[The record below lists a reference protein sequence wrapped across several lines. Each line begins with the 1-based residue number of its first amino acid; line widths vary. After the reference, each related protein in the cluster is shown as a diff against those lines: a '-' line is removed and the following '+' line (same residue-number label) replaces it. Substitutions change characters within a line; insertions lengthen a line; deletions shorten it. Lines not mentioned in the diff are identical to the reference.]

1 MISKERIL
9 DPTKSRVLSGSCA
22 LGIMTKAPEPGQVK
36 TRLSPPLTSEEA
48 AELNKH
54 FLRDIG
60 QSIDQASRTTCGR
73 GVGIYTPVGK
83 EYLYDGIFSE
93 SFRFVAQR
101 GTDFGERL
109 RFAGEDLLELG
120 FDSFCLI
127 NSDSPMVPASSFA
140 RAAELL
146 GDERNKV
153 VLGPS
158 EDGGYYLIGLK
169 RMQARLFQDIEW
181 STDKVLDQTLQRAN
195 ELGLDVQVL
204 PVGLDVDDSATLKT
218 LCERLL
224 GDERDNVAPHTKR
237 FLSEII
243 AREGRARIWPE

>member
-9 DPTKSRVLSGSCA
+9 DRAKSRVMSGSCA

-60 QSIDQASRTTCGR
+60 QSIDEAAKMTCGR
-73 GVGIYTPVGK
+73 GVAIYTPVGK
-83 EYLYDGIFSE
+83 ESLYDGIFSE
-93 SFRFVAQR
+93 SFRLVAQR

-109 RFAGEDLLELG
+109 RLAGEDLLEIG

-140 RAAELL
+140 RAAGLL
-146 GDERNKV
+146 GNPGERV

-169 RMQARLFQDIEW
+169 RMYASLFQQIEW
-181 STDKVLDQTLQRAN
+181 STAKVFDQTMQRAK
-195 ELGLDVQVL
+195 ELGLQVELL
-204 PVGLDVDDSATLKT
+204 PMGLDVDDCATLKT

-224 GDERDNVAPHTKR
+224 GDVRDNIAPHTKR

-243 AREGRARIWPE
+243 AGEGRARIWPE

>member
-1 MISKERIL
+1 MIAPERIL
-9 DPTKSRVLSGSCA
+9 RPAQSRVLSGECA

-36 TRLSPPLTSEEA
+36 TRLSPPLTPEEA
-48 AELNKH
+48 AELNTC

-60 QSIDQASRTTCGR
+60 QSIDEASKTTRGR
-73 GVGIYTPVGK
+73 GVAIYTPVGK
-83 EYLYDGIFSE
+83 EALYDGVFSE

-109 RFAGEDLLELG
+109 NFAGEDLLGIG

-127 NSDSPMVPASSFA
+127 NSDSPMVSASSFA
-140 RAAELL
+140 KAAELL
-146 GDERNKV
+146 GKAGDRV

-169 RMQARLFQDIEW
+169 RMEARLFQEIEW
-181 STDKVLDQTLQRAN
+181 STEMVVDQTLQRAK
-195 ELGLDVQVL
+195 ELGLEVEVL
-204 PVGLDVDDSATLKT
+204 PVGLDVDDGATLRI
-218 LCERLL
+218 LCERLFA
-224 GDERDNVAPHTKR
+224 DEREETAPHTKR

-243 AREGRARIWPE
+243 VREGCSRIWPE

>member
-9 DPTKSRVLSGSCA
+9 DPAKSRVMSGSCA

-36 TRLSPPLTSEEA
+36 TRLSPPLTFEET
-48 AELNKH
+48 AELNRH
-54 FLRDIG
+54 FLQDIG
-60 QSIDQASRTTCGR
+60 LSIDEASKTTCGR
-73 GVGIYTPVGK
+73 GVAIYTPVGK
-83 EYLYDGIFSE
+83 ESVYDGIFSE

-109 RFAGEDLLELG
+109 RFAGEDILEIG

-146 GDERNKV
+146 GSAGDRV

-169 RMQARLFQDIEW
+169 RMQARLFQEIEW
-181 STDKVLDQTLQRAN
+181 STDKVFDQTLQRAN
-195 ELGLDVQVL
+195 ELGLDVEVL
-204 PVGLDVDDSATLKT
+204 PKGLDVDDGATLKT

-224 GDERDNVAPHTKR
+224 GDERDDVAPHTKR
-237 FLSEII
+237 FLSEIV

>member
-1 MISKERIL
+1 M
-9 DPTKSRVLSGSCA
+9 SGECA

-36 TRLSPPLTSEEA
+36 TRLSSPLTPEEA
-48 AELNKH
+48 AELNRR

-60 QSIDQASRTTCGR
+60 QSINEASKTTCGR
-73 GVGIYTPVGK
+73 GVAIYTPVGK
-83 EYLYDGIFSE
+83 ESLYDGIFPE

-109 RFAGEDLLELG
+109 RFAGEDLLGIG

-140 RAAELL
+140 KAAELL
-146 GDERNKV
+146 GNAGDRV

-169 RMQARLFQDIEW
+169 RMHARLFQEIEW
-181 STDKVLDQTLQRAN
+181 STEKVFDQTLQRAK
-195 ELGLDVQVL
+195 ELGLDVEVL
-204 PVGLDVDDSATLKT
+204 PMGLDVDDGATLRI
-218 LCERLL
+218 LCQRLFA
-224 GDERDNVAPHTKR
+224 DERENSAPHTKR
-237 FLSEII
+237 FLSDII
-243 AREGRARIWPE
+243 AREGRSRIWPD

>member
-1 MISKERIL
+1 
-9 DPTKSRVLSGSCA
+9 
-22 LGIMTKAPEPGQVK
+22 MTKAPEPGHVK

-48 AELNKH
+48 ADLNRQ

-60 QSIDQASRTTCGR
+60 LSIDEASKMTRGR
-73 GVGIYTPVGK
+73 GVAIYTPVGK
-83 EYLYDGIFSE
+83 ESVYDKIFSE

-101 GTDFGERL
+101 GNDFGERL
-109 RFAGEDLLELG
+109 RFAGEDILEIG
-120 FDSFCLI
+120 FNSFCLI

-146 GDERNKV
+146 RNEGDSV

-181 STDKVLDQTLQRAN
+181 STEKVFDQTLRRAT
-195 ELGLDVQVL
+195 ELGLSVEVL

-224 GDERDNVAPHTKR
+224 GDERGNVAPHTKK
-237 FLSEII
+237 FISEII